1 MHKNN
6 ADLQPPNA
14 DLQPPNVDL
23 QSPKRCPL
31 TSPPECNVVNLL
43 IRRVCEELSFH
54 AFILR
59 IALSLKQERCSSSLV
74 CSAVNVVQRN
84 VNNLIQFCANRF
96 CKLHSNFEF
105 SFALQ
110 NP

>member
-6 ADLQPPNA
+6 ADLQPP
-14 DLQPPNVDL
+14 
-23 QSPKRCPL
+23 KRCPL
-31 TSPPECNVVNLL
+31 TSPPEIECNVVNML
-43 IRRVCEELSFH
+43 IRRVCDELSFH

-59 IALSLKQERCSSSLV
+59 IALSLKEERCSSSLV

-84 VNNLIQFCANRF
+84 VNNLIQFRSNRF
-96 CKLHSNFEF
+96 CKLHLNLEF